1 MRHVEWGDAF
11 ILRLNINAQN
21 SNIDMAGIENTN
33 TRAPCP
39 SVRVITQDAKKMSSV
54 RRVRTRTPT
63 DKSVFMMIRMLKQT
77 SLFVCK

>member
-1 MRHVEWGDAF
+1 MVG
-11 ILRLNINAQN
+11 
-21 SNIDMAGIENTN
+21 IDNTN

-54 RRVRTRTPT
+54 RRVRTRIPT